1 MILAT
6 PPVMQA
12 EIVLYS
18 ELLEAMMLICFG
30 LSWPISS
37 LKSWRTKFVRGKSL
51 IFMSLVFVGY
61 LAGMASK
68 FIMAAGTE
76 KPLEWTTWLYA
87 MNACFVALDIS
98 LYIRYRQNRETPAEA
113 PAAQG
118 TGSNPPSLKG

>member
-1 MILAT
+1 MTLAT
-6 PPVMQA
+6 PPVILA
-12 EIVLYS
+12 EIALYS
-18 ELLEAMMLICFG
+18 ELLEALMLICFG

-37 LKSWRTKFVRGKSL
+37 FKSWRTKFVRGKSL

-76 KPLEWTTWLYA
+76 QTLEWTTWLYA

-98 LYIRYRQNRETPAEA
+98 LYIRYRHNRETLAEA
-113 PAAQG
+113 PADQG
-118 TGSNPPSLKG
+118 TGSNPPAENG